1 MMLNCTQYWGNIKCN
16 STKGGLKQAE
26 NLAMRSKSDKTTKS
40 GRRHFIKQVA
50 ATGLLTAM
58 ASRISTAYGE
68 PTEQRGIN
76 MTRTIL
82 MNGKV
87 TTLDPSQ
94 PRATA
99 VAINDGIFEAVGTD
113 EEIMKLRDSKTR
125 VVDLKKHTVIPG
137 LNDSHIHV
145 IRGGLHYNMELR
157 WEGVPSVADALRM
170 LKEQA
175 SRTPAPQWVR
185 VVGGWTEYQFA
196 ERRMPTLDEIN
207 AASPDT
213 PVFILHLYDRALL
226 NAAAL
231 RAVGFTKDTP
241 NPPGG
246 VIYKDRKGNPSG
258 LLLAE
263 PSALI
268 LYSTL
273 AKGPNLSFEDQLNSS
288 RHFQRELNRL
298 GVTSAI
304 DAGGGGQ
311 NYPDDYEVIQ
321 ELHKR
326 GEMTLRIAYN
336 LFAQKAGSEF
346 DDYKRWTGM
355 VKPGDGDSML
365 RMNGAGENLVWS
377 AADFENF
384 LQPRPKL
391 GDDMEKEL
399 ERVTRLLVENRWPF
413 RIHATYDES
422 ISQFMDVFEK
432 VNKDTPFDGLRFII
446 DHAETIRPASIDRIK
461 ALGGGIAIQH
471 RMAFQGEYFV
481 ERYGATEAQFTPPI
495 TDMLSADVP
504 VGAGTDAT
512 RVASF
517 NPWVSLYWLSTGKTL
532 GGLSLY
538 PEDRQ
543 LDREKALSLWTKGSA
558 WFSGEQDVKGAI
570 ALGEY
575 ADLAVLSS
583 DYFSIPDEE
592 IKNIA
597 SVLTIV
603 GGDVVHGDG
612 YFTDLA
618 PPLPPASPD
627 WSPVR
632 SYGGHHIAQQ
642 GSIAM
647 VNHQCVDHRHH
658 HYQLPIVG
666 APRDPFW
673 GVLGCSCFAF

>member
-1 MMLNCTQYWGNIKCN
+1 
-16 STKGGLKQAE
+16 
-26 NLAMRSKSDKTTKS
+26 
-40 GRRHFIKQVA
+40 
-50 ATGLLTAM
+50 
-58 ASRISTAYGE
+58 
-68 PTEQRGIN
+68 
-76 MTRTIL
+76 
-82 MNGKV
+82 MNAKI
-87 TTLDPSQ
+87 TTLDPAKPQ
-94 PRATA
+94 ATA
-99 VAINDGIFEAVGTD
+99 VAIKSGVFEAVGSD
-113 EEIMKLRDSKTR
+113 QEVMRLRNSDTH
-125 VVDLKKHTVIPG
+125 VIDLKKNTVIPG
-137 LNDSHIHV
+137 LNDSHLHV

-170 LKEQA
+170 LKDQA
-175 SRTPAPQWVR
+175 HRTPAPQWVR

-207 AASPDT
+207 AAAPDT

-246 VIYKDRKGNPSG
+246 VIYKDRQGNPSG

-273 AKGPNLSFEDQLNSS
+273 ARGPTLSFEDQLNSS

-298 GVTSAI
+298 GITSAI

-311 NYPDDYEVIQ
+311 NYPDDYKVIQ
-321 ELHKR
+321 EIHQR
-326 GEMTLRIAYN
+326 GEMTMRIAYN
-336 LFAQKAGSEF
+336 LFAQKPGAEY
-346 DDYKRWTGM
+346 DDYKRWAGM
-355 VKPGDGDSML
+355 VKPDEGDAML

-377 AADFENF
+377 GADFENF
-384 LQPRPKL
+384 LQPRPEL
-391 GDDMEKEL
+391 AGDMDKEL
-399 ERVTRLLVENRWPF
+399 ERITRLLAENRWPF

-422 ISQFMDVFEK
+422 ISRFMDVFEK
-432 VNKDTPFDGLRFII
+432 VDKDIPFNGLRFII
-446 DHAETIRPASIDRIK
+446 DHAETIRPNNIERIK

-495 TDMLSADVP
+495 TDMLAAGVP

-517 NPWVSLYWLSTGKTL
+517 NPWVSLYWLVSGKTL
-532 GGLSLY
+532 GGLCLY
-538 PEDRQ
+538 PEERR
-543 LDREKALSLWTKGSA
+543 LDRETALLLWTKGSA

-570 ALGEY
+570 MLGEY
-575 ADLAVLSS
+575 ADLAVLSA
-583 DYFSIPDEE
+583 DYFSVADEE
-592 IKNIA
+592 IKNIT
-597 SVLTIV
+597 SILTMV
-603 GGDVVHGDG
+603 GGNVVHGAGD
-612 YFTDLA
+612 FKDQA

-632 SYGGHHIAQQ
+632 TYGGHHHAHTNSTTMASHLCLEHGYPHSHIA
-642 GSIAM
+642 
-647 VNHQCVDHRHH
+647 HT
-658 HYQLPIVG
+658 PK
-666 APRDPFW
+666 DPFW
-673 GVLGCSCFAF
+673 GPLGCACFAF

>member
-1 MMLNCTQYWGNIKCN
+1 MVN
-16 STKGGLKQAE
+16 
-26 NLAMRSKSDKTTKS
+26 TTTDPEQPS
-40 GRRHFIKQVA
+40 RRRFIQSA
-50 ATGLLTAM
+50 ATAALALQFP
-58 ASRISTAYGE
+58 STYGQ
-68 PTEQRGIN
+68 QRGTD
-76 MTRTIL
+76 MAHTIL
-82 MNGKV
+82 MNAKIA
-87 TTLDPSQ
+87 TLDPAK

-99 VAINDGIFEAVGTD
+99 VAIRNGVFVAIGSDQDV
-113 EEIMKLRDSKTR
+113 MKLRNKNTR
-125 VVDLKKHTVIPG
+125 VIDLKKHTVIPG
-137 LNDSHIHV
+137 LNDSHLHV

-170 LKEQA
+170 LKDQA
-175 SRTPAPQWVR
+175 QRTPAPQWVR

-207 AASPDT
+207 IAAPDT

-231 RAVGFTKDTP
+231 HAVGFTRDTQ

-246 VIYKDRKGNPSG
+246 VIYKDRNGNPSG

-273 AKGPNLSFEDQLNSS
+273 AQGPTLSFEDQLNSS

-298 GVTSAI
+298 GITSAI

-311 NYPDDYEVIQ
+311 NYPDDYKIIQ
-321 ELHKR
+321 KLHQR
-326 GEMTLRIAYN
+326 GEMTMRIAYN
-336 LFAQKAGSEF
+336 LFAQKPGMEF

-355 VKPGDGDSML
+355 VKPGEGDAML
-365 RMNGAGENLVWS
+365 RLNGAGENLVWS

-384 LQPRPKL
+384 LQPRPRL
-391 GDDMEKEL
+391 ANDMDKEL
-399 ERVTRLLVENRWPF
+399 ERIARLLAENRWPF

-422 ISQFMDVFEK
+422 ISRFMDVFEK
-432 VNKDTPFDGLRFII
+432 VDKDIPFDGLRFII
-446 DHAETIRPASIDRIK
+446 DHAETVRPYNIERIK

-481 ERYGATEAQFTPPI
+481 ERYGATEAKLTPPI
-495 TDMLSADVP
+495 TDMLATGLP

-512 RVASF
+512 RVASY
-517 NPWVSLYWLSTGKTL
+517 NPWVSLYWLISGKTL

-538 PEDRQ
+538 PEARR

-570 ALGEY
+570 KPGEY
-575 ADLAVLSS
+575 ADLAVLSA
-583 DYFSIPDEE
+583 DYFSVPEEE
-592 IKNIA
+592 IKCLM

-603 GGDVVHGDG
+603 GGNVVHGDG
-612 YFTDLA
+612 DFKDLA

-632 SYGGHHIAQQ
+632 TYRGHYHTHAHKTMMSGHHCLT
-642 GSIAM
+642 
-647 VNHQCVDHRHH
+647 HDHH
-658 HYQLPIVG
+658 HSRTAH
-666 APRDPFW
+666 APKDPFW
-673 GVLGCSCFAF
+673 GTLGCACFAF